1 MKTLYLEC
9 RMGAAGDML
18 TAALMEL
25 LDRPEEFLEK
35 MAALG
40 LPGVQVSAEKAQQCG
55 ITGTHVH
62 VLVNGQEEC
71 SEDLPHVHVHPHVH
85 EHDHDHVHPHEHE
98 HTHEH
103 EHDHDH
109 EHDHEHTH
117 EHDHEHTHDHVHPHD
132 HDHGHGH
139 GHGHHHHHS
148 HFSLGDV
155 EKLIQGLAL
164 PEQVKADALAVY
176 LQIAQA
182 ESHAHNMPVDQ
193 VHFHEVGSLD
203 AVADVVGCC
212 LLIHMLGV
220 EEIQASPIHVG
231 AGSVRCAHG
240 ILPVPA
246 PATAFLLQGVPIYGG
261 QVEGELCTP
270 TGAALLKHFVRR
282 FGPMPPMTV
291 EKVGYGMGSKTFEQA
306 NCLRAFLGQTD
317 SAPLEEISELSCNL
331 DDMTAE
337 DLGYAQEKLLAQGAR
352 DVFLTSIQMKK
363 GRPGV
368 LFTCICLPEE
378 EGKFIQLI
386 LQHTST
392 RGVRIRRCSRAV
404 LDQTLETVETAY
416 GPVQVKRSRGYGVE
430 RVKAEYEDLRRI
442 AEDRGLPLETVR
454 RQVERAL

>member
-85 EHDHDHVHPHEHE
+85 EHEHGHEHEHPHDHVHPHEHE
-98 HTHEH
+98 
-103 EHDHDH
+103 HDH

-117 EHDHEHTHDHVHPHD
+117 EHEHDHEHDHDHVHPHEHDHDHVHPHEHVHPHD

-139 GHGHHHHHS
+139 DHGHHHHHS

-182 ESHAHNMPVDQ
+182 ESHAHNM
-193 VHFHEVGSLD
+193 
-203 AVADVVGCC
+203 
-212 LLIHMLGV
+212 
-220 EEIQASPIHVG
+220 
-231 AGSVRCAHG
+231 
-240 ILPVPA
+240 
-246 PATAFLLQGVPIYGG
+246 
-261 QVEGELCTP
+261 
-270 TGAALLKHFVRR
+270 
-282 FGPMPPMTV
+282 
-291 EKVGYGMGSKTFEQA
+291 
-306 NCLRAFLGQTD
+306 RAFLGQTD

-416 GPVQVKRSRGYGVE
+416 GPVQVKRSRGYGME

-442 AEDRGLPLETVR
+442 AEDRGLPLEAVR